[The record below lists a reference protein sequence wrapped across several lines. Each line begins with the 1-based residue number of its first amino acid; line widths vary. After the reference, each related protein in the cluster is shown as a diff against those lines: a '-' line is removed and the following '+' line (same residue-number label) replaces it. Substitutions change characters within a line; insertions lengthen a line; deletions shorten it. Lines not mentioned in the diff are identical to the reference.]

1 MATKRSNN
9 QYTLDDLLG
18 LAVKELEESVTK
30 PNILSYTPYPE
41 QERFHKCDLFGRYVS
56 GGNRGGKTDSVVVE
70 AIWWATNTHPFLKR
84 PESWGTGALEL
95 RFVVVDVSKGV
106 EQIILPKLKR
116 WCATSMLIDG
126 SFEKSW
132 DSNNMIFTF
141 SNGSTIDF
149 LTHGMG
155 LEKFGGVPRH
165 IVFFDEEPPQ
175 HIFNETLMR
184 LIDYDGKWV
193 IAATPVTGM
202 TWTFDLLWEP
212 AEAAIAAGEEHDT
225 GIFTLSAAQNP
236 YLKAENLDKFM
247 IGMNREEREVRES
260 GKFVAR
266 SGLVFPSFPMN
277 LHKFV
282 HEPIMPP
289 RSWKIY
295 SSVDFGLNNPTAWLW
310 HAVGPGGDIITFA
323 EHYKNEMLVN
333 EHSQI
338 VKAREASWGLVPSH
352 RVGDPAGSQRSGIT
366 GTSTLQ
372 EYALRGI
379 YIQTDGIPHEVAIG
393 IEKMQQYFRFTTDSY
408 WSVDGEPMPKWVIS
422 SNCTNLIREL
432 KKLRWKTYASEKLA
446 YDHNK
451 TEEVHK
457 KDDHAFDSARYFA
470 TLMPDLTPA
479 DVEPTMAHVPTTI
492 SYQDLMAKMSMDP
505 EVQFTE
511 ESPALV
517 SDWQTEFYEEPSY
530 DY

>member
-1 MATKRSNN
+1 MAAASKK
-9 QYTLDDLLG
+9 YTLEDLLG
-18 LAVKELEESVTK
+18 VAVRELEDSVTK
-30 PNILSYTPYPE
+30 PNILSYQPYPE
-41 QERFHKCDLFGRYVS
+41 QERFHRCELSGRYVS
-56 GGNRGGKTDSVVVE
+56 GGNRGGKTDSEVVE
-70 AIWWATNTHPFLKR
+70 AIWWATNTHPFRKR
-84 PESWGTGALEL
+84 PESWGTGALQL
-95 RFVVVDVSKGV
+95 RFIVVDVAKGV

-132 DSNNMIFTF
+132 DSNNLIFTF
-141 SNGSTIDF
+141 ANGTTIDF

-155 LEKFGGVPRH
+155 LEKHGGVPRH
-165 IVFFDEEPPQ
+165 IIFFDEEPPQ
-175 HIFNETLMR
+175 HIFNEALMR
-184 LIDYDGKWV
+184 LIDYDGWWV

-212 AEAAIAAGEEHDT
+212 AEAALTAGTESDV

-236 YLKAENLDKFM
+236 YLKAENLDRFM

-266 SGLVFPSFPMN
+266 SGLVFPTFAMN

-282 HEPIMPP
+282 VEPIMPP
-289 RSWKIY
+289 RGWKIY

-310 HAVGPGGDIITFA
+310 HAVSPTGDILTFA
-323 EHYKNEMLVN
+323 EHYQNETLVN
-333 EHSQI
+333 EHAQI
-338 VKAREASWGLVPSH
+338 VKAREASWGFTPEV

-393 IEKMQQYFRFTTDSY
+393 IEKMQQYFRFTTDTC
-408 WSVDGEPMPKWVIS
+408 WSKDDEPMPKWVIS

-457 KDDHAFDSARYFA
+457 KDDHAFDSSRYFA
-470 TLMPDLTPA
+470 TLMPDLTPS
-479 DVEPTMAHVPTTI
+479 DVGHTIDHVPTTVN
-492 SYQDLMAKMSMDP
+492 YQDLIAKMSSDP
-505 EVQFTE
+505 DVRFAEDNAGDEWHTE
-511 ESPALV
+511 
-517 SDWQTEFYEEPSY
+517 YSY
-530 DY
+530 DEGSYV